1 MTIPYFKK
9 AINRINRL
17 EWLTER
23 VSIETEYD
31 EDADTG
37 ILGGSITF
45 KDVSIFYFK
54 EEVFNNCC
62 W

>member
-31 EDADTG
+31 EDADAG

-45 KDVSIFYFK
+45 KDGSIFHFK
-54 EEVFNNCC
+54 EVILH
-62 W
+62 